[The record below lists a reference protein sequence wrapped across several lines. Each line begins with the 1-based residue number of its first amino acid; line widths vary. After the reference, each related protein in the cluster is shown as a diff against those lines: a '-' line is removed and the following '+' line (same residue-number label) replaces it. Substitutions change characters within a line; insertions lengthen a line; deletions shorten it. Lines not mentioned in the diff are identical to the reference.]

1 MKAGL
6 AYPDNPSAE
15 GWMPNWNE
23 AWDRVG
29 AFGSLML
36 NESGLD
42 LDAEIQKLQEDLQV
56 IFDKAQ

>member
-6 AYPDNPSAE
+6 NYPDIPSAE
-15 GWMPNWNE
+15 GYVPNWNE
-23 AWDRVG
+23 AWDRVA
-29 AFGSLML
+29 AFGSLMQ

-42 LDAEIQKLQEDLQV
+42 LDKEIEKLQEDLQV